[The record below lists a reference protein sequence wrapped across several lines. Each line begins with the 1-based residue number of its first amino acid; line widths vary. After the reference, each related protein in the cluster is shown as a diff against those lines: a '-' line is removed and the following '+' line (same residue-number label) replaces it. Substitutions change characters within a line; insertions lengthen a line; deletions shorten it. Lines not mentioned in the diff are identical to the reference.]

1 MLAKHGGKTNMG
13 RFEEGKKTEINL
25 IKLTISKILK
35 SEQTK
40 PNRQTNRNVWYLTVV
55 LSCHDDRSILLL
67 AFQKMRQPKFNEIRW
82 LTLPS

>member
-55 LSCHDDRSILLL
+55 LSCHDDLLL
-67 AFQKMRQPKFNEIRW
+67 IDKKGPQDIASNI
-82 LTLPS
+82 